1 MLVSQHLCESKGI
14 NMEERKKGEEGKKE
28 KGKKEGRKT
37 PLWIQKYSVC

>member
-14 NMEERKKGEEGKKE
+14 NMEERKKGGKEGKKE

-37 PLWIQKYSVC
+37 PLW